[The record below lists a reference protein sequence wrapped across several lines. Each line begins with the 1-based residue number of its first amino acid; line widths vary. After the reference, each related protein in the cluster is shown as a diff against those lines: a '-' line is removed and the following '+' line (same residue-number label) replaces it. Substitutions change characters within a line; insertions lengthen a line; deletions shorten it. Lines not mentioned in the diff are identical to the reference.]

1 MFSATATTMMTAS
14 RCAAV
19 AACVRAD
26 SVCARTVD
34 TTVAAASR
42 AMSTSD
48 RRTDTSRSLGI
59 IV

>member
-1 MFSATATTMMTAS
+1 MFTVHATTMMTAS

-34 TTVAAASR
+34 TTVASR
-42 AMSTSD
+42 AMSTSAD